1 MAVIKKILGIIIII
15 LVLDFQIKCL
25 LTGLAYKHTSFGSC
39 LLFPPLL
46 AYYTIIGAKVQ
57 MGVSFFSALFFTI
70 TFGGIGG
77 YAVSWISDGEKGSA
91 SDNADNKSKLD
102 KKEKKDYIKNC

>member
-25 LTGLAYKHTSFGSC
+25 LTGLAYKHASFGPC
-39 LLFPPLL
+39 MLFPPLL
-46 AYYTIIGAKVQ
+46 VYYTIIGAKVQ
-57 MGVSFFSALFFTI
+57 MDVSFFPALLITI
-70 TFGGIGG
+70 ILGVMGG
-77 YAVSWISDGEKGSA
+77 YAVSWMSDGEKVSV

-102 KKEKKDYIKNC
+102 KNEKKDYIEN